1 MFNEVQ
7 RVFGFSEEVDELPPD
22 ETVPTVVWE
31 SSRTGTCRKMRGVK
45 SARGVP

>member
-1 MFNEVQ
+1 NEVQ

-22 ETVPTVVWE
+22 ETVLTVQE